1 MPIRRGLSLLEL
13 LVVLTILIA
22 LGGIVVSTL
31 PGMLRRT
38 QVATAAANIP
48 EIDSAIKRHAMLN
61 QGQIGDRF
69 DSLVSGTASM
79 DGTVPSYLGGSEIF
93 ETASLTSAEVEA
105 LDSLGV
111 TQLVPASS
119 GATNATYESHN
130 QLPVPI
136 SDNSRVC
143 ILNPDLAVTLFRTDW
158 NFEAEPNSKYMV
170 VGLGEQSSLVGG
182 GKDAVFS
189 KSPVH
194 FSDERNENPKTMYSR
209 YLLVIEIKTADSG
222 VAVARYVGAAI
233 PGSDGIR
240 RISSELE
247 RFYSD
252 PS

>member
-1 MPIRRGLSLLEL
+1 M
-13 LVVLTILIA
+13 VLTILIA

-111 TQLVPASS
+111 TQLVPASG

-158 NFEAEPNSKYMV
+158 NFEAEPNAKYMV

-222 VAVARYVGAAI
+222 VAMARYVGAAI